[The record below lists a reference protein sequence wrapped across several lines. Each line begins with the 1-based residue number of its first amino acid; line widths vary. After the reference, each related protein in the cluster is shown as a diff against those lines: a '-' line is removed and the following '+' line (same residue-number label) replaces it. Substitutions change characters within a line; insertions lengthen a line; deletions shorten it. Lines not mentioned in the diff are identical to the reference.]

1 MSEKYLVD
9 IIKKYPVTTEA
20 VIKLLVDFLESEHD
34 SLCDELEASIKRY
47 EESKLSFMLEDVE
60 YTKELVKAVDT
71 VLEYYKDP
79 ALA

>member
-60 YTKELVKAVDT
+60 YTKELVKAINT